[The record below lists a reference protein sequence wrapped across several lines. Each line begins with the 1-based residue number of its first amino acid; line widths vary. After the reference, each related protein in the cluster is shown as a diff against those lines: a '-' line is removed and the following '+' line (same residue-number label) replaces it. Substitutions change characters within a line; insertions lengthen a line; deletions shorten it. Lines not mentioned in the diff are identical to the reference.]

1 MADLSTNS
9 TGLSPVLIALRT
21 CFIVFLGLLIV
32 AGNILSISVTRRV
45 TNLAD
50 STKVLMTTLAA
61 YDLLVGLLS
70 LLNSVAS
77 GLNQWPYGDIGCTI
91 ASYCENTILCMSMY
105 SIICLNVD
113 RYIAITKPYK
123 FPVWCTKRRVI
134 VLVVSLSVL
143 SLLSSGANPLVF
155 GVHAQYFPGPAMCFF
170 DSNSNEVNIIGLL
183 LIDTIPTLVMTGLY
197 YPIIRISRQHELRE
211 NRNQNEGNNIAR
223 EHKALKTFLVVTL
236 TFCACYT
243 PFATLRIMEGF
254 TGWTTPDW
262 LGFLTVCLLY
272 SNSAFNVFIYCLFNQ
287 AYRQTAKKIITERL
301 PCLKRST
308 VGPVNI

>member
-1 MADLSTNS
+1 MADLSTTS
-9 TGLSPVLIALRT
+9 AGLSPVLIALRT

-61 YDLLVGLLS
+61 SDLLVGLLS

-77 GLNQWPYGDIGCTI
+77 GLNRWPYGDIGCTI
-91 ASYCENTILCMSMY
+91 ASYCMNTILCMSIY

-123 FPVWCTKRRVI
+123 FPVWCTKRHAI
-134 VLVVSLSVL
+134 ILVVSLSISSPL
-143 SLLSSGANPLVF
+143 SLMIPLVF
-155 GVHAQYFPGPAMCFF
+155 GAQAQYFPGSALCFF
-170 DSNSNEVNIIGLL
+170 GSNSNVVNTLALL
-183 LIDTIPTLVMTGLY
+183 FIDTFPTLVMAGIY
-197 YPIIRISRQHELRE
+197 YRIIRISRRHELRE
-211 NRNQNEGNNIAR
+211 NCNQNQGNNVAR
-223 EHKALKTFLVVTL
+223 EHKALKTFLMVTL
-236 TFCACYT
+236 TFSMCYT
-243 PFATLRIMEGF
+243 PFSLVRMVEGF
-254 TGWTTPDW
+254 TGWITPDW
-262 LGFLTVCLLY
+262 LDILTACLLY